1 MNVEDVAS
9 YLFVSQ
15 VHVKRLH
22 ERGDLTGTL
31 ADNGQ
36 YLVDDAS
43 VEYYR
48 ARLEFARKEYF
59 DSQEESHD
67 LRGI

>member
-1 MNVEDVAS
+1 MNIKEVAR
-9 YLFVSQ
+9 YLFVRQ
-15 VHVKRLH
+15 VHVKRLL

-48 ARLEFARKEYF
+48 ARLEFARKE
-59 DSQEESHD
+59 
-67 LRGI
+67 